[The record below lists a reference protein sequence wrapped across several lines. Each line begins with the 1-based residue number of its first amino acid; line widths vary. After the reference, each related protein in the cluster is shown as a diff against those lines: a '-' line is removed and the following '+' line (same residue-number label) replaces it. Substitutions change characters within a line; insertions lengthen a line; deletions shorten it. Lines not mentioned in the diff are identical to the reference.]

1 MKPDIEN
8 TTQVVTSK
16 LQGWWDTLISNLPNI
31 GIALVVLLLSY
42 GLARLI
48 YNLVL
53 KVVYKKVH
61 QTAVTKLVAR
71 ASAIAVVLMGLFLAL
86 SALNLGKTVTGLLT
100 GAGISGIIIGLA
112 LQGTLSN
119 TIAGIV
125 LSFRKSIKYGN
136 WIETNGF
143 AGEVID
149 IKLSTL
155 TLKEADNNIVVIPN
169 KAIMENPFKNY
180 SLTKKMRV
188 SLNCGVA
195 YSSDLSEVKSITTEV
210 INKHFNQEEIDET
223 VEFYFT
229 EFGDSSINFLARFW
243 IYGENGLAKLR
254 AKSEVMMKLKEAFDK
269 AEITIP
275 FPQRTLH
282 LAQDQTLSKKLR
294 KWQPEEVN

>member
-1 MKPDIEN
+1 MEN

-16 LQGWWDTLISNLPNI
+16 LQGWWETLLTNLPNI

-42 GLARLI
+42 GLSRLI

-53 KVVYKKVH
+53 KVVYNKVH

-71 ASAIAVVLMGLFLAL
+71 TSAIVVVLMGLFLAL
-86 SALNLGKTVTGLLT
+86 SALNLGQTVTGLLT

-112 LQGTLSN
+112 LQNTLSN
-119 TIAGIV
+119 TIAGVV

-188 SLNCGVA
+188 SLTCGVA
-195 YSSDLSEVKSITTEV
+195 YHSDLKLVKQITSEV
-210 INKHFNQEEIDET
+210 INSLFDQKKIDEEL
-223 VEFYFT
+223 EFYFT
-229 EFGDSSINFLARFW
+229 EFGDSSIDFLARFW

-254 AKSEVMMKLKEAFDK
+254 AKSKVMMELKNAFDNHN
-269 AEITIP
+269 ITIP

-282 LAQDQTLSKKLR
+282 LAQDQLLTQKIKQ
-294 KWQPEEVN
+294 WQPEEVN